1 MGMISFRKR
10 AATPVEKQKKTVKKK
25 AKGK

>member
-10 AATPVEKQKKTVKKK
+10 AAAPVEKQKKAVKKK